1 MEGRKKSPVILKK
14 PITLNLGLAPL
25 TVSDAFAERMTANY
39 ELLPARITPKELL
52 FLTTAPPEWPEELG
66 GMTAIAVSNQQN
78 NLHEV
83 SLNIVNNVVNRILLT
98 QEGHFTYQDSVYITT
113 VLQKLGVTD
122 VKQFMKQVRE
132 MYEETVSIGRLNTV
146 YRDQA
151 ERLETLLERTRE
163 TASGAEKG
171 GGPEPVVLPAPRYY
185 LHGEIYE
192 RLQTEQIYQTFCSL
206 VQNRQLYA
214 DSLFQNELKVSEQS
228 RVSQELSLWST
239 KQTILRNEN
248 LQLVYAMRPEPEE
261 GEDAASVLRTEPPA
275 IAEAAAVPRREERA
289 AAEPRRTRGAAE
301 KRETLQPL
309 SYVTLHHHVNR
320 YETGELLP
328 LPETEEDVIRQSA
341 GAVLLALTDQVI
353 ATQLHR
359 LTSSSRSE
367 QWIDIRSAVSQSV
380 QNVLERYRLYHTEN
394 LFLNASAQ
402 VRNESLTALYRQE
415 EASFLSLLRQ
425 DREVHREL
433 SRLEAGEPA
442 EAVQLVHRLPDAS
455 EEGGEAEGQDAAARE
470 EAARQALA
478 QEEKRKLSALT
489 ERILRTERAAA
500 AQETRRAPSARPEPP
515 AELRRALLRER
526 ETQLRER
533 WRETVRE
540 LSGAETK
547 MVLASQLP
555 EAAPTLTQQTY
566 ESLQQL
572 FRRNE
577 TFSRAGDRLLRRH
590 VTVQEGPEVREN
602 RYETV
607 NLVQPKAGETPAQE
621 EPARPQ
627 EDGVS
632 VRELHRKELV
642 RELDRINEHN
652 REVLR
657 VLQEETQ
664 RRERSAPQPQ
674 PPDPKK
680 MFRDSLLAMQ
690 DPERFVKELAGR
702 PAEQPRPQPQNAA
715 IETILEH
722 ADPATRELYR
732 MMLLYQQDPEA
743 ALATG
748 LIHRAGTAEINAAV
762 RESRTR
768 ELEELTRRQ
777 RETVETRQHI
787 REQVDSVVDRYLE
800 TPASE
805 PPAGQRERR
814 PAAAHIVHRTQE
826 PPVSEELMELLSQRQ
841 TKEVVRETEQKT
853 VTREQVS
860 ETEINNVQKQVVQRT
875 TEDIAEMINRTL
887 AQQIGS
893 ISERVYGQM
902 ERRLQSERAR
912 RGWK

>member
-1 MEGRKKSPVILKK
+1 MILKK
-14 PITLNLGLAPL
+14 PITLNLGLSPL
-25 TVSDAFAERMTANY
+25 TFSNAFAERMTANY
-39 ELLPARITPKELL
+39 ELMPARITPKELL
-52 FLTTAPPEWPEELG
+52 FLTTAPPEWPEDLG
-66 GMTAIAVSNQQN
+66 GMTSIAVSNQQN

-98 QEGHFTYQDSVYITT
+98 QEGRFTYQDSVYLTT
-113 VLQKLGVTD
+113 ALQKLGVTD
-122 VKQFMKQVRE
+122 VRQFMKQVHE
-132 MYEETVSIGRLNTV
+132 LYEETVSIGRLNTV

-151 ERLETLLERTRE
+151 EKLETLLERTRE
-163 TASGAEKG
+163 TAAREKRG

-185 LHGEIYE
+185 LHSEIYE
-192 RLQTEQIYQTFCSL
+192 RLQTEEIYQTFCSL
-206 VQNRQLYA
+206 MQNRQLYA
-214 DSLFQNELKVSEQS
+214 NRLFQNELKVSEQS

-239 KQTILRNEN
+239 KQSILRNEN
-248 LQLVYAMRPEPEE
+248 LQLVYAMQPEPE
-261 GEDAASVLRTEPPA
+261 EDAASVPRTEPPA
-275 IAEAAAVPRREERA
+275 SPEAAAAPRGAEKAAAAPQEGRA
-289 AAEPRRTRGAAE
+289 AAEKAE
-301 KRETLQPL
+301 MVQPL
-309 SYVTLHHHVNR
+309 SYVSLHHHVNR

-341 GAVLLALTDQVI
+341 EAVLLALTDQVI
-353 ATQLHR
+353 STQISR

-367 QWIDIRSAVSQSV
+367 QWIDIRNAVSQSV

-394 LFLNASAQ
+394 LYLSSSAQ
-402 VRNESLTALYRQE
+402 VQNESLIALYRQE
-415 EASFLSLLRQ
+415 EESFLSLLRQ
-425 DREVHREL
+425 YGDVNLEL
-433 SRLEAGEPA
+433 ARLEAGEPA
-442 EAVQLVHRLPDAS
+442 GSVQLVHRLPDAS
-455 EEGGEAEGQDAAARE
+455 EEGGEGEELDAAKA

-489 ERILRTERAAA
+489 ERILRTERTAAA
-500 AQETRRAPSARPEPP
+500 PGARRVPPVRTEPP
-515 AELRRALLRER
+515 AELRRELLRER

-540 LSGAETK
+540 LSGAETS

-555 EAAPTLTQQTY
+555 EAAPALTRQTY

-577 TFSRAGDRLLRRH
+577 TFSRAGDRLLNRN
-590 VTVQEGPEVREN
+590 VTVQEGPNVRES
-602 RYETV
+602 RYEQV
-607 NLVQPKAGETPAQE
+607 HLVQPQAGETAAQE
-621 EPARPQ
+621 EISQAPEASP
-627 EDGVS
+627 S
-632 VRELHRKELV
+632 VRELHRQELV

-652 REVLR
+652 KEVLR
-657 VLQEETQ
+657 LLQEETQ

-680 MFRDSLLAMQ
+680 MYRDSLLAMQ
-690 DPERFVKELAGR
+690 NPEQFVKELAGR

-722 ADPATRELYR
+722 TDPATRELYR
-732 MMLLYQQDPEA
+732 VMMLYQQDPEA

-748 LIHRAGTAEINAAV
+748 LIRRAGAAEINAAV
-762 RESRTR
+762 QESRTR
-768 ELEELTRRQ
+768 ELEELTHRQ
-777 RETVETRQHI
+777 QETVETQEHI

-800 TPASE
+800 TPAPE

-826 PPVSEELMELLSQRQ
+826 PPVSEELIELLSQRQ
-841 TKEVVRETEQKT
+841 TREVVRETEQKA
-853 VTREQVS
+853 VTHEQVS
-860 ETEINNVQKQVVQRT
+860 ETQFNNVQKQVVQRT

-893 ISERVYGQM
+893 ISEKVYGQM